1 MKRLMLFFLALG
13 LCFSQPILG
22 EADRLTYEK
31 DRIVY
36 TGNVKLTKGNA
47 MLTADK
53 VVVYLDEKGKAKRAQ
68 AEGNVKYLEGDR
80 RAHAASVEYD
90 FQDDVIKLFGNAKVE
105 DKKNF
110 VEADEIIYYR
120 KENRAIA
127 ISKGSRVRTFY
138 VEDKDEKVRDNR

>member
-1 MKRLMLFFLALG
+1 MKRIMLFFLALG

-22 EADRLTYEK
+22 EADKLTYEK

-47 MLTADK
+47 ILTADK
-53 VVVYLDEKGKAKRAQ
+53 VVVYIDEKGKPKRAQ
-68 AEGNVKYLEGDR
+68 AEGNVKYVEGDR
-80 RAHAASVEYD
+80 RAHATSVEYD
-90 FQDDVIKLFGNAKVE
+90 FQNDVIKLFGNAKVE
-105 DKKNF
+105 DNKNF
-110 VEADEIIYYR
+110 VEADEIIYYK

>member
-1 MKRLMLFFLALG
+1 MKRVVLFFLAFG

-22 EADRLTYEK
+22 EADKLTYEK
-31 DRIVY
+31 DKIVY

-47 MLTADK
+47 VLTADK
-53 VVVYLDEKGKAKRAQ
+53 VVLYLDDKGKPKKAQ
-68 AEGNVKYLEGDR
+68 AEGNVKYIEGDR
-80 RAHAASVEYD
+80 RAYATSAEYD

-127 ISKGSRVRTFY
+127 VSKGSRVRTFY
-138 VEDKDEKVRDNR
+138 VEEKDEKVRDNK